1 MNDHF
6 GGPSV
11 HCGQILQKN
20 PGKGQSPPPLSGNAR
35 ILGAYGPQTHPLW
48 WWWWSS
54 EREPTPTIWRWRLA
68 TNVGEEIGTPL
79 NLSSGYNLRHHF
91 EHFRVNISIWWQNW
105 WQADRF
111 YNCQGGRCER
121 QCPPVLERPVR
132 VLPARELKRL
142 WKPAC
147 YTSGRQGWKWSV
159 KLAENFADT
168 LVWSGTGNAMVR
180 YRIVEGDTGGNF
192 SIDSVTGE
200 VGWTGMIMIDIKW
213 LCSLRWKLLIWC
225 LSYCHPCLA
234 KTWNG
239 LRITWILNQVR
250 PTGALDYELIPGKGT
265 EKVLD
270 AILLDLRTNALTRWP
285 PGLQHDRPSVR
296 SGDTVTLLWC
306 QCPHL
311 YPRPERSRAKGVV
324 LFFSLH
330 HLNRRHDFLSSKPT
344 NTGWTSQKTPLGAPL
359 FCR

>member
-1 MNDHF
+1 M
-6 GGPSV
+6 
-11 HCGQILQKN
+11 
-20 PGKGQSPPPLSGNAR
+20 
-35 ILGAYGPQTHPLW
+35 
-48 WWWWSS
+48 
-54 EREPTPTIWRWRLA
+54 
-68 TNVGEEIGTPL
+68 
-79 NLSSGYNLRHHF
+79 
-91 EHFRVNISIWWQNW
+91 
-105 WQADRF
+105 F

-200 VGWTGMIMIDIKW
+200 VGWMIMIDIKW
-213 LCSLRWKLLIWC
+213 LCSFRFLTTFNLMFVI
-225 LSYCHPCLA
+225 LSSMSCENVKRFTDHMDF
-234 KTWNG
+234 KSGSTNWSS
-239 LRITWILNQVR
+239 W
-250 PTGALDYELIPGKGT
+250 
-265 EKVLD
+265 
-270 AILLDLRTNALTRWP
+270 LRTDSRKGNRKGARCNSSRSSDKCFDSLTTRFTTWP
-285 PGLQHDRPSVR
+285 S
-296 SGDTVTLLWC
+296 
-306 QCPHL
+306 
-311 YPRPERSRAKGVV
+311 ERSIWGHRHSTLMSMSASLSSTRTITRQRCCFV
-324 LFFSLH
+324 FSLH

-344 NTGWTSQKTPLGAPL
+344 NTGWTSRKTPLGAPL

>member
-1 MNDHF
+1 MMMM
-6 GGPSV
+6 
-11 HCGQILQKN
+11 ILRERADSHYLTVEARDER
-20 PGKGQSPPPLSGNAR
+20 GRGNR
-35 ILGAYGPQTHPLW
+35 NTVELVI
-48 WWWWSS
+48 
-54 EREPTPTIWRWRLA
+54 RL
-68 TNVGEEIGTPL
+68 NH
-79 NLSSGYNLRHHF
+79 LRHHF

-213 LCSLRWKLLIWC
+213 LCSFRWKLLIWC

-234 KTWNG
+234 KTWNS

-270 AILLDLRTNALTRWP
+270 EILLDLRTNALTRWP

-296 SGDTVTLLWC
+296 PGDTVTLLWC

-311 YPRPERSRAKGVV
+311 YPRPERSGAKGVV
-324 LFFSLH
+324 LFFLSTIWIDAMISSVPNPQILGGH
-330 HLNRRHDFLSSKPT
+330 PGRHPWGHPCSAGKNKP
-344 NTGWTSQKTPLGAPL
+344 NEML
-359 FCR
+359 